1 MPRIC
6 WILILFGAL
15 ERELLLVFL
24 EITYIC
30 SRLQKSMTIYI
41 YIYIYIYKNF
51 FKVEPY
57 RLIIFDVV
65 ESKPRLILRYEDFYW
80 SP

>member
-41 YIYIYIYKNF
+41 YIHF

>member
-24 EITYIC
+24 EIAYIC
-30 SRLQKSMTIYI
+30 SRLQKRIYI
-41 YIYIYIYKNF
+41 YIDIY
-51 FKVEPY
+51 FKKKLSLTDLSSLMWWRVN
-57 RLIIFDVV
+57 LG
-65 ESKPRLILRYEDFYW
+65 
-80 SP
+80 